1 MAVGDAAGAQRKLA
15 GAAAGRAP
23 GGEAA
28 CRGPACSD
36 HATRTS
42 ASSTPR
48 WGRSGVEPGVNRGCR
63 PGSLGVGWGSPGWG
77 RAGLGPGRRASCLAP
92 RRPLNALLQPQD
104 GAEPWRPRLPLGQ
117 KLGTLELKLTP
128 QGPCEQWAGV
138 KDWSREERPGHRPTP
153 PGGWTAGR
161 AGGVTQDG
169 PRPAPSPPCAPSCSA
184 GSFRFVANSNALACE
199 E

>member
-77 RAGLGPGRRASCLAP
+77 RVGLGPGRRDSCLAP

-104 GAEPWRPRLPLGQ
+104 GAKPWRPRLPLGQ

-128 QGPCEQWAGV
+128 QGPCEQWAGAV
-138 KDWSREERPGHRPTP
+138 RSARGTDRLRLGAGQQDGGAGHAGRSP
-153 PGGWTAGR
+153 PGPQPTLRSLLLSG
-161 AGGVTQDG
+161 Q
-169 PRPAPSPPCAPSCSA
+169 
-184 GSFRFVANSNALACE
+184 F
-199 E
+199 